1 MVKVQLYWRYGGTHA
16 WARWTPD
23 DGSPRRRVPL
33 GKLSEAE
40 AEIELDKLS
49 QQLNPTRTNPLFGTL
64 VATYLQWHKTNVP
77 DSHFRTKQIC
87 EQYLVP
93 RFGGLR
99 VSDMK
104 PMLVEAL
111 KNDRMEVAAPS
122 TVDKELRTLNAV
134 VNFGVKWDMVE
145 KNPFKVVQSPPDS
158 EDDFYPYYTVEQL
171 EKLYA
176 QQSTWTDVWTVMV
189 CTGIRRKE
197 AHNIEWSWFV
207 GNKLMIPSKNGNG
220 NRTKSKKR
228 RVIPCHP
235 SVLEALERI
244 KETGAGTPIPR
255 VNARSI
261 SRAFD
266 RDARRAEVGGS
277 LHWLRHTYASH
288 HAMRGTPMRTLQQ
301 LLGHASVVTTER
313 YAHLSPDYLDG
324 FDIDLSSPRTDAS

>member
-1 MVKVQLYWRYGGTHA
+1 MANARLYWRSTTA
-16 WARWTPD
+16 WARWRK
-23 DGSPRRRVPL
+23 DGQQHRVRL
-33 GKLSEAE
+33 GQLSEGDATL
-40 AEIELDKLS
+40 ALS
-49 QQLNPTRTNPLFGTL
+49 TLNQELNPTHRSPRFRAL
-64 VATYLQWHKTNVP
+64 VDTYLDWHKTNVP

-93 RFGGLR
+93 RFGHLLVGE
-99 VSDMK
+99 MA
-104 PMLVEAL
+104 PTLVEAY
-111 KNDRMEVAAPS
+111 KNDRMGVAAPS

-134 VNFGVKWDMVE
+134 VNYGVKWDFVA

-176 QQSTWTDVWTVMV
+176 QQSTWTDVWIIMV

-228 RVIPCHP
+228 RVIPCPP
-235 SVLEALERI
+235 SVLAALERI
-244 KETGAGTPIPR
+244 KETGAGTPISR
-255 VNARSI
+255 VNPRSI

-266 RDARRAEVGGS
+266 RDVRRAGIGGS
-277 LHWLRHTYASH
+277 IHWLRHTYASH

-301 LLGHASVVTTER
+301 LLGHSSVVTTEK
-313 YAHLSPDYLDG
+313 YAHLAPDYLDG
-324 FDIDLSSPRTDAS
+324 FDIDLSAP